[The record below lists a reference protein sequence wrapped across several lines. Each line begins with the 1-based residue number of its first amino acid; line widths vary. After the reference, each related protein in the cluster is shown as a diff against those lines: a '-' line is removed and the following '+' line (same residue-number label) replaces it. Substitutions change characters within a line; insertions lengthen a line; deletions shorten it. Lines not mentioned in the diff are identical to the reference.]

1 MIDFSSSPG
10 KLKTMDKSL
19 KSRVVF
25 SSDDDSD
32 YVLEDSEDS
41 DESEESD
48 EWNSDEDEDD
58 YRKVT
63 KRSRTNGY
71 RSSFNRSNESKGEKA
86 EDKCENKLK
95 DEGISE
101 TGPVDYRPTVC
112 VVDGGKKI
120 PLQVASV
127 NTKQDSSAV
136 GSAVGSAVSPAVG
149 PAVSSAASSGVSL
162 LADRKPGDEY
172 SFVNDT
178 GLKIV
183 YGVEYKPSE

>member
-1 MIDFSSSPG
+1 MIDFSSFPG
-10 KLKTMDKSL
+10 KLKTKSL

-41 DESEESD
+41 NESEESD

-86 EDKCENKLK
+86 EGKCEEKKLK

-136 GSAVGSAVSPAVG
+136 GSAVGSAVSSAVG